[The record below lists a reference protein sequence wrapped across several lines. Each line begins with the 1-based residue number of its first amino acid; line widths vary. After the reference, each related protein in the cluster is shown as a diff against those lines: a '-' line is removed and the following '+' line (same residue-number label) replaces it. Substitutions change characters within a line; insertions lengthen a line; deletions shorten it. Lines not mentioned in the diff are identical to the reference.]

1 MSNAC
6 SFPHNFYPAY
16 ITNWSFI
23 LGIENCSKMVTLWPP
38 INTHTHK
45 TIVHFIVS
53 FIILLASYLFF
64 HHLPMQMIFT
74 VSQTLF
80 YNIICITQLMN
91 QPWSFWCQIYKQK
104 QTCTNKKKYIYIYF
118 VSRYKINFFSRQLHF
133 PVLLILPKT
142 RAIGRNLIL
151 VTRHLPTLQLN

>member
-104 QTCTNKKKYIYIYF
+104 QTCTNKKNIYIYILCF
-118 VSRYKINFFSRQLHF
+118 TIQNQFLLPSTPFSSSFNTSQNSGNRTKLNFS
-133 PVLLILPKT
+133 
-142 RAIGRNLIL
+142 N
-151 VTRHLPTLQLN
+151 